1 MAKHEAV
8 AVYEKYDGDGQ
19 TEQPTCPRCGAF
31 LAQHDDRKTCGS
43 CGFSEIE
50 K

>member
-1 MAKHEAV
+1 MGKHADV
-8 AVYEKYDGDGQ
+8 SVYEKYDEDG
-19 TEQPTCPRCGAF
+19 TTDQPTCPRCGRFHAD
-31 LAQHDDRKTCGS
+31 HDDRKTCGN